1 MNEGYAIAFLVVLCL
16 LYGKLCG
23 VRNQMARIA
32 DFCERSEKRIEADGR
47 GRS

>member
-1 MNEGYAIAFLVVLCL
+1 MTEGYLIAFVVLLCL

-32 DFCERSEKRIEADGR
+32 DFCERSEKRMKEQSERAA
-47 GRS
+47 